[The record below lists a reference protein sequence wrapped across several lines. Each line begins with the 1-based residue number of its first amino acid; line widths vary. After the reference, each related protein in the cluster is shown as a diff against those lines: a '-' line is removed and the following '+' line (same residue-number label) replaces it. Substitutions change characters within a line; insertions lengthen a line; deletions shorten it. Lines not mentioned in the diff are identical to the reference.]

1 MAAAL
6 GAFLAVGAPV
16 APADGDWSGAPVMA
30 PAETSAI
37 GSASSTVLRVN
48 SRHGSNNAS
57 ATAIVMTMT
66 AEPASSARRRR
77 RGRDGVVWMSA
88 P

>member
-1 MAAAL
+1 
-6 GAFLAVGAPV
+6 V
-16 APADGDWSGAPVMA
+16 APADGDWSGALVMA

-66 AEPASSARRRR
+66 AEPAGSARRRR
-77 RGRDGVVWMSA
+77 RVRDGLVGMSA